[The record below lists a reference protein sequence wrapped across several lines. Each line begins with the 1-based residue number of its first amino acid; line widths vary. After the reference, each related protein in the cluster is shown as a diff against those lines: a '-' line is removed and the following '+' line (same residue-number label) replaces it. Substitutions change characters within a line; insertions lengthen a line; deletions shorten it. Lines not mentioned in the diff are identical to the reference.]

1 MKSENNKLFDETAK
15 LNAYTF
21 NDYYNRMKLLAMS
34 VFKWENLPES
44 CSERFLEMALFD
56 YGKAVFCNDDILGI
70 LSLTCTPSAE
80 LNIYNDPVKYTAYST
95 NYSKEYNLSD
105 IVLVRNNNL
114 MLPTAWTVELF
125 AYRIAKTERSI
136 DVNVNA
142 QKTPVL
148 INCDER
154 ERLTLKNIYQK
165 FDGNTPVIFG
175 KKGIDLTNFE
185 VLKTEAP
192 FVADKLEDY
201 KKTVWNEFLTFI
213 GINNSSIDKKE
224 RLIAD
229 EVNSNNQAISL
240 SAQTMLL
247 TRQKAC
253 EDFNKLFGGNISVK
267 LRTPEELGLL
277 ENFNEPEEPE
287 ESEVE

>member
-1 MKSENNKLFDETAK
+1 MISEHNKLFDETAK
-15 LNAYTF
+15 LNTYTF

-70 LSLTCTPSAE
+70 LSLTCIPSAE
-80 LNIYNDPVKYTAYST
+80 LNIYNDSVRYTAYST

-114 MLPTAWTVELF
+114 MLPTAQTVELF

-267 LRTPEELGLL
+267 LGTPEELGLT
-277 ENFNEPEEPE
+277 ENFEEPEEPE